1 MTRED
6 TVGWAEELERL
17 AARIA
22 SRFRRQEPRRR
33 ARSDR
38 RGLLAPWRR
47 KAGWPLAEAAGDR
60 TPDGLSRRRW
70 DAAAVRG
77 HLRAHVVEHPGASDA
92 ARVLLARADLAVVR
106 KAAVGGRDRARPDG
120 GPEPVTAPRR
130 RSSWYTDSA
139 NVVRAI
145 SRLRRASSARPRSAR
160 A

>member
-47 KAGWPLAEAAGDR
+47 KAGWPLAEAAGDH
-60 TPDGLSRRRW
+60 TPDGMQDGSSRRRW
-70 DAAAVRG
+70 DADAVRD

-92 ARVLLARADLAVVR
+92 ARVLLARADLALVR
-106 KAAVGGRDRARPDG
+106 KAAVRGRDRARPDG
-120 GPEPVTAPRR
+120 GPEPVSAPRR
-130 RSSWYTDSA
+130 AAVLPGTPTATTSSGRS
-139 NVVRAI
+139 RA
-145 SRLRRASSARPRSAR
+145 
-160 A
+160 